1 MISEV
6 RQRRGRGRGIELC
19 AEEIGGMARV
29 MEPRVG
35 EAEWGVL
42 GIGEVLD
49 RRGRCWVTGGGGG

>member
-1 MISEV
+1 MF
-6 RQRRGRGRGIELC
+6 

-42 GIGEVLD
+42 GIG
-49 RRGRCWVTGGGGG
+49 GCGGC